1 MLLVFANAD
10 TVFAGFFGGKI
21 INGSKAMQI
30 DILEWYGFNCMV
42 FGTSIEIRPIGS
54 PAITPTSYLIPWG
67 TISDTK
73 TTPATG
79 QLILGIYNGKTN
91 VTCIKPGKPGDS
103 ENPSIIRTVTLDTI
117 KIFGTSQI

>member
-1 MLLVFANAD
+1 LLIFANAD
-10 TVFAGFFGGKI
+10 TVFAGFFGGRI
-21 INGSKAMQI
+21 INGTKAMEI
-30 DILEWYGFNCMV
+30 DILEMSGFQCMV

-79 QLILGIYNGKTN
+79 QLIMGIYSGKTT
-91 VTCIKPGKPGDS
+91 VTCILKGIPP
-103 ENPSIIRTVTLDTI
+103 VTRIVILDTV
-117 KIFGTSQI
+117 KLFGTSQI